1 MERAAGTSPCEG
13 VHVCERERMSKGR
26 SECVY
31 VCEGEGG
38 CIRKGVVR
46 RNVVC
51 VCGEYMYV
59 CYGKEV

>member
-38 CIRKGVVR
+38 CIRKGVV
-46 RNVVC
+46 
-51 VCGEYMYV
+51 
-59 CYGKEV
+59 